1 MLIKIIRQNLL
12 DFTLKRNSEIQLPK
26 MSSEITSEE
35 YCDALDNNSAS
46 LRLMS
51 QIIVLL
57 SLCGSLFV
65 ILIYTCWR
73 ETRNFAFKL
82 VLQISIADFIYC
94 FAHFFSDSQYL
105 DIPIDDGTLCTI
117 QGFLVNFG
125 MVSSFM
131 WAMVVAWTLFATVV
145 LIKPDIQNKFWIYCI
160 YGYLVPLLTS
170 IM

>member
-1 MLIKIIRQNLL
+1 
-12 DFTLKRNSEIQLPK
+12 
-26 MSSEITSEE
+26 MSATETTEE
-35 YCDALDNNSAS
+35 YCDSLDNNSAA
-46 LRLMS
+46 LRQMS

-57 SLCGSLFV
+57 SLIGSIFV
-65 ILIYTCWR
+65 ILAYTCWR

-82 VLQISIADFIYC
+82 VVQISIADFIYC
-94 FAHFFSDSQYL
+94 MAHFFSDSQYL
-105 DIPIDDGTLCTI
+105 DIPIDSGTLCTI

-145 LIKPDIQNKFWIYCI
+145 LTKPDIQNKFWLYCI
-160 YGYLVPLLTS
+160 YGYVVPLITS